1 MRSADGCSM
10 VWTNPSRV
18 NRLSVFRDREHFTLL
33 YPRPISLTTGRGAQ
47 PEGKGSFALLW
58 ATWLSTVGQNTF
70 PG

>member
-47 PEGKGSFALLW
+47 PEGKGSSAL
-58 ATWLSTVGQNTF
+58 V
-70 PG
+70 